1 VVITAVVSRRAKG
14 GAVAEPLVGTAVW
27 PAVLYATLVVV
38 LAGAILLVSS
48 LLGQRSRSP
57 NRTIPYESGIRPA
70 GPLPRRL
77 SIEFYQVALFF
88 VIFDLEAVFIFA
100 WAVNARALGW
110 TGYAEVA
117 VFVVLLLAGLVY
129 LWKVGALDWGSSA
142 RRRAMARGEDAAAVA
157 ARGGG
162 AGDAA
167 DIIGHKDAGSPP
179 SAGPGG
185 AS

>member
-1 VVITAVVSRRAKG
+1 M
-14 GAVAEPLVGTAVW
+14 W
-27 PAVLYATLVVV
+27 PAVLYAALVVL
-38 LAGAILLVSS
+38 LAGAILVVSS

-57 NRTIPYESGIRPA
+57 DRAIPYESGIRPA

-167 DIIGHKDAGSPP
+167 QIMGRADAETPP
-179 SAGPGG
+179 SRPESGG
-185 AS
+185 AGAAT

>member
-1 VVITAVVSRRAKG
+1 M
-14 GAVAEPLVGTAVW
+14 W
-27 PAVLYATLVVV
+27 PAVLYAVLVVL
-38 LAGAILLVSS
+38 LAAAILVVSS

-57 NRTIPYESGIRPA
+57 DRTIPYESGIRPA
-70 GPLPRRL
+70 GPLPKRL

-100 WAVNARALGW
+100 WAVNARRLGW

-142 RRRAMARGEDAAAVA
+142 RRRAQDRAGEGPAR
-157 ARGGG
+157 
-162 AGDAA
+162 
-167 DIIGHKDAGSPP
+167 DAG
-179 SAGPGG
+179 GRR
-185 AS
+185 

>member
-1 VVITAVVSRRAKG
+1 
-14 GAVAEPLVGTAVW
+14 VAEPLVGTAVW

-38 LAGAILLVSS
+38 LAGAILIVSS

-100 WAVNARALGW
+100 WAVNARKLGW
-110 TGYAEVA
+110 TGYAEIA
-117 VFVVLLLAGLVY
+117 VFVLLLLAGLVY

-142 RRRAMARGEDAAAVA
+142 RRRAMARGEDAAMAA
-157 ARGGG
+157 ARGGSTGGATDSIDRADAGSRSPAGEAAAARG
-162 AGDAA
+162 AGDHA
-167 DIIGHKDAGSPP
+167 
-179 SAGPGG
+179 
-185 AS
+185 

>member
-1 VVITAVVSRRAKG
+1 M
-14 GAVAEPLVGTAVW
+14 W
-27 PAVLYATLVVV
+27 PAVLYAVLVVV

-57 NRTIPYESGIRPA
+57 DRTIPYESGIRPA
-70 GPLPRRL
+70 GPLPKRL

-100 WAVNARALGW
+100 WAVNARQLGW
-110 TGYAEVA
+110 TGYAEVV

-142 RRRAMARGEDAAAVA
+142 RRHAAA
-157 ARGGG
+157 RG

-167 DIIGHKDAGSPP
+167 NASGRAEAGAPP
-179 SAGPGG
+179 PGG
-185 AS
+185 ARESP

>member
-1 VVITAVVSRRAKG
+1 
-14 GAVAEPLVGTAVW
+14 VAEPLVATAVW
-27 PAVLYATLVVV
+27 PAVLYAALVVL
-38 LAGAILLVSS
+38 LAAAILLVSS

-57 NRTIPYESGIRPA
+57 DRTIPYESGIRPA

-100 WAVNARALGW
+100 WAVNARRLGW

-129 LWKVGALDWGSSA
+129 LWEVGALDWGSGA
-142 RRRAMARGEDAAAVA
+142 RRRATALGGGVADGRGGPADPARRADAA
-157 ARGGG
+157 
-162 AGDAA
+162 
-167 DIIGHKDAGSPP
+167 
-179 SAGPGG
+179 GG
-185 AS
+185 ASPAGTVEPTSDAGERA

>member
-1 VVITAVVSRRAKG
+1 M
-14 GAVAEPLVGTAVW
+14 AEPLVGTAVW
-27 PAVLYATLVVV
+27 PAVLYAALVVL

-57 NRTIPYESGIRPA
+57 DRTIPYESGIRPA

-100 WAVNARALGW
+100 WAVNARRLGW

-142 RRRAMARGEDAAAVA
+142 RRRAMVRGAGGVGGAAHGEDAAARRA
-157 ARGGG
+157 GS
-162 AGDAA
+162 GDAA
-167 DIIGHKDAGSPP
+167 QLMDRDPGAPP
-179 SAGPGG
+179 SAGTG
-185 AS
+185 AAT

>member
-1 VVITAVVSRRAKG
+1 M
-14 GAVAEPLVGTAVW
+14 AEPLVATAVW
-27 PAVLYATLVVV
+27 PAVLYAVLVVV

-48 LLGQRSRSP
+48 LLGERSRSP
-57 NRTIPYESGIRPA
+57 DRSIPYESGIRPA

-117 VFVVLLLAGLVY
+117 TFVVLLLAGLVY

-142 RRRAMARGEDAAAVA
+142 RRRAMARGEDAAAVT
-157 ARGGG
+157 ARGGSAGGAVEITSRADGTG
-162 AGDAA
+162 AGAA
-167 DIIGHKDAGSPP
+167 PPAG
-179 SAGPGG
+179 AGERE
-185 AS
+185 

>member
-1 VVITAVVSRRAKG
+1 
-14 GAVAEPLVGTAVW
+14 
-27 PAVLYATLVVV
+27 LYAALVVL

-57 NRTIPYESGIRPA
+57 NRAIPYESGIRPA

-100 WAVNARALGW
+100 WAVNARKLGW

-142 RRRAMARGEDAAAVA
+142 RRRAMARGEEAAQPA
-157 ARGGG
+157 ARGGAEG
-162 AGDAA
+162 IAA
-167 DIIGHKDAGSPP
+167 EIIDREDAGTPSPTPP
-179 SAGPGG
+179 SAGAG
-185 AS
+185 AAS

>member
-1 VVITAVVSRRAKG
+1 
-14 GAVAEPLVGTAVW
+14 VAEPLVGTAVW
-27 PAVLYATLVVV
+27 PAVLYAVLVVL

-48 LLGQRSRSP
+48 LLGQRSHSP
-57 NRTIPYESGIRPA
+57 DRTIPYESGIRPA

-100 WAVNARALGW
+100 WAVNARKLGW

-142 RRRAMARGEDAAAVA
+142 RRHAA
-157 ARGGG
+157 ARGARGATDAARGDGAGAAANAPGRADAGAPPSGG
-162 AGDAA
+162 AGAA
-167 DIIGHKDAGSPP
+167 T
-179 SAGPGG
+179 
-185 AS
+185 

>member
-1 VVITAVVSRRAKG
+1 M
-14 GAVAEPLVGTAVW
+14 AEPLVGTAVW
-27 PAVLYATLVVV
+27 PAVLYATLVVL

-57 NRTIPYESGIRPA
+57 NRTIPYESGVRPA

-100 WAVNARALGW
+100 WAVNARKLGW

-142 RRRAMARGEDAAAVA
+142 RRRAMVRGTGSATDAERGEGTGDTANVPDRADAGAPDPARG
-157 ARGGG
+157 
-162 AGDAA
+162 AGER
-167 DIIGHKDAGSPP
+167 S
-179 SAGPGG
+179 
-185 AS
+185 